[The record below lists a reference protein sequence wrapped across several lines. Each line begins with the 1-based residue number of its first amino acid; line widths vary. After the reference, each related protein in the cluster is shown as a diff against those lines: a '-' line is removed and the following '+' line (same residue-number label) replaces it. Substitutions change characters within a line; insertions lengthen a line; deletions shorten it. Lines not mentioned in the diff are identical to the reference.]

1 LNFAA
6 KGRKTHPC
14 KDKNDRSIENNK
26 VIGND
31 FFIFIESLILLGFRL
46 YNMAKI

>member
-6 KGRKTHPC
+6 KGTKTHPC
-14 KDKNDRSIENNK
+14 KDKNGRSIENNR
-26 VIGND
+26 IIAND
-31 FFIFIESLILLGFRL
+31 FFIFIESLILLRFGL